1 MRTFHFVLLAVV
13 LGGLVVGAVGCRD
26 SGRRDVDQA
35 EDGALRLG
43 SVEAVDSLSREV
55 APKDRPLVIEG
66 FQGSIDLTGT
76 EGGTAELRFVRRA
89 RGEDAEAAREVL
101 QNVTVTESGTAQ
113 TYTFTL
119 ASESEAYAAVDVTGT
134 VPSMTELQVNRTSG
148 SLILEGLE
156 GDLAIQ
162 QDYGSVQIRDAASSV
177 DVEIQNGDVD
187 AHFRTIPSDATI
199 QLRTSNGNVTIH
211 LPVSASLRLDAETS
225 AGVIRT
231 RDAELTDQEYFPREG
246 GGRYTAR
253 MGQGDASVR
262 LRTENGSIVIQG
274 VDTTASAPRSIVAP
288 TVPPSDTTVGP
299 PPTDES
305 DEAPF
310 NWSESDTGRVS
321 PDTTE

>member
-1 MRTFHFVLLAVV
+1 MRTIRLLLFVFV
-13 LGGLVVGAVGCRD
+13 LGGVIVGTVGCQD
-26 SGRRDVDQA
+26 SGTTDVDQA

-55 APKDRPLVIEG
+55 APKDRPFVIEG
-66 FQGSIDLTGT
+66 FRGSIDLTGT
-76 EGGTAELRFVRRA
+76 DGATAELTFVRRA

-101 QNVTVTESGTAQ
+101 ENVTVTESGSAQ
-113 TYTFTL
+113 TYAFTL
-119 ASESEAYAAVDVTGT
+119 ASDSEAYAAVDVTGT
-134 VPSMTELQVNRTSG
+134 VPRATELQVNRTSG
-148 SLILEGLE
+148 SLILEGVE
-156 GDLAIQ
+156 GDLSIQ
-162 QDYGSVQIRDAASSV
+162 QEHGPVQIRDAASSV
-177 DVEIQNGDVD
+177 DVEIQNGDIDV
-187 AHFRTIPSDATI
+187 HFRTVPSTATI
-199 QLRTSNGNVTIH
+199 QLRTSNGNVTVH

-231 RDAELTDQEYFPREG
+231 RNAELTDQEYFPREG

-262 LRTENGSIVIQG
+262 LRTENGSVVIQG
-274 VDTTASAPRSIVAP
+274 VDTTQSAPRSIAAP

-305 DEAPF
+305 DEDPF

-321 PDTTE
+321 PDTSE